1 MVTQIYNYLADYQYI
16 YVLFN
21 YYFDELVD
29 KNPLENN
36 RNIFAIKFFIFTV
49 KNVVPNRNQKI

>member
-21 YYFDELVD
+21 YYFDDLVD

>member
-49 KNVVPNRNQKI
+49 KNVVTNRNQKI